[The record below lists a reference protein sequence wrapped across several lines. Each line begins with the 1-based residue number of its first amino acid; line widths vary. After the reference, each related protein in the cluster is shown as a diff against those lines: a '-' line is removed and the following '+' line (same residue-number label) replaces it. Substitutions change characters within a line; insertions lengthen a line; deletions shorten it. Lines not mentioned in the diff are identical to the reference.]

1 MSQIYCRCVVS
12 IQKPAG
18 AELRTVDMLWFAPT
32 TAVMV
37 ALQLPADIACRIRGV
52 LRALHSNT
60 GSVRLLK

>member
-1 MSQIYCRCVVS
+1 M
-12 IQKPAG
+12 QKPAG

-32 TAVMV
+32 AAVMV